1 MPSNCP
7 LNRRVFLKF
16 ANLVG
21 FGWLSAPG
29 LTSHAQEERQPP
41 HTGPSSRKAD
51 ASPLTILL
59 KDYRPISLYKI
70 PATRI
75 EKAKFPVIDLHSH
88 PYAKTPQQI
97 GEWVKNMDET
107 GVEKTMILTM
117 TTGKEFDAISREYSR
132 HGDRFEMW
140 CGLDFTAYN
149 KAFSG
154 GGNQGTAT
162 MSRQRCPRGG
172 RDSRQGQGAALR
184 KIDRK
189 SVV

>member
-1 MPSNCP
+1 MPSNGP

-21 FGWLSAPG
+21 LGWLSAPG
-29 LTSHAQEERQPP
+29 LTSRAQQERQQH
-41 HTGPSSRKAD
+41 HTESLSPKAD

-59 KDYRPISLYKI
+59 KDYRPISLYKV

-75 EKAKFPVIDLHSH
+75 EKAKFPVVDMHSH

-97 GEWVKNMDET
+97 GEWVKNMDEA

-117 TTGKEFDAISREYSR
+117 TTGKEFDQISRAYSR

-140 CGLDFTAYN
+140 CGLDFSAYN
-149 KAFSG
+149 RVG
-154 GGNQGTAT
+154 
-162 MSRQRCPRGG
+162 
-172 RDSRQGQGAALR
+172 
-184 KIDRK
+184 
-189 SVV
+189 